1 MTERRISRRDFARGA
16 AAAFTFT
23 ILPARARGANDRVD
37 VACIGVGGK
46 GRGEVSDVSE
56 AGGNIVALCDVDL
69 KRISGR
75 NDPRE
80 AHPDAKFYT
89 DFRKMLDEMDRQ
101 IDAFTVSTP
110 DHTHFHPAL
119 RAIRMGKHVYCQKP
133 LTHSIWEARTLAEEA
148 RKQGVATQM
157 GNQAHAGEPIRRGVE
172 YIRAGLIGTVREVH
186 TWTNRPIWPQGMVT
200 PPEPEEV
207 PETLDWDLWLGPAAD
222 RPYSSA
228 YVPFNWRGWWD
239 FGTGALGDMGCHIM
253 DMPFWALDLDAPTG
267 FDATSE
273 GNTPLSGP
281 TASTVSYTFAPG
293 EYSGDLVYTWS
304 DGGRMPPDEAL
315 SGFDLSNEE
324 IARRFDLVMIGDKGK
339 LLFSRGR
346 TEWLTAPGEL
356 LEGFE
361 APEPTIPRVPNE
373 DAEWLEACKGGPPAL
388 SNFDYSGPL
397 TEFVLLGNL
406 AIRLGRPL
414 SWDSTNLRCP
424 DAPEADALI
433 RREYRKGW
441 EA

>member
-1 MTERRISRRDFARGA
+1 MTERRISRRTFAKGA
-16 AAAFTFT
+16 AAAFAFT
-23 ILPARARGANDRVD
+23 ILPARARGANDRVN

-69 KRISGR
+69 GRIAGR
-75 NDPRE
+75 DDPRE
-80 AHPDAKFYT
+80 AHPQARFYA

-101 IDAFTVSTP
+101 IDAVTISTP

-119 RAIRMGKHVYCQKP
+119 KAIRMGKHVYCQKP
-133 LTHSIWEARTLAEEA
+133 LTHSIWEARVLAEEA
-148 RKQGVATQM
+148 RKHGVATQM

-172 YIRAGLIGTVREVH
+172 FVRAGLIGKVREVH
-186 TWTNRPIWPQGMVT
+186 TWTNRPIWPQGMAW
-200 PPEPEEV
+200 PPEPGTV
-207 PETLDWDLWLGPAAD
+207 PGTLDWDLWLGPASD

-253 DMPFWALDLDAPTG
+253 DMPFWALDLGAPTG
-267 FDATSE
+267 FDASSE
-273 GNTPLSGP
+273 GNTPWSGP
-281 TASTVSYTFAPG
+281 LASTVSYTFAPG
-293 EYSGDLVYTWS
+293 EYSGDLAYTWS

-315 SGFDLSNEE
+315 SGFDLPREE
-324 IARRFDLVMIGDKGK
+324 IARRFDLVMIGDRGK

-356 LEGFE
+356 LEEFE
-361 APEPTIPRVPNE
+361 APEPTIPRVANE
-373 DAEWLEACKGGPPAL
+373 DAEWLEACKGGPAAL

-414 SWDSTNLRCP
+414 SWDSEAMRCP
-424 DAPEADALI
+424 DAPEADPLI
-433 RREYRKGW
+433 RREYREGW